1 MGPMFPRLHVNDT
14 EKGGPRAP
22 PRNKMAL
29 YEQLCIP
36 SQRFNTGVLPLN
48 PSNTSSS
55 VPPASS
61 SQGSSLERSMHYPS
75 RVTHSTSSNPAEK
88 VHARQLGGA
97 TVNAPLAQFE
107 QRKKVRDEDDFMV
120 PVFVS
125 SEAGQQHNITK
136 NGFDGGKGSP
146 SGPAYSGRQIKVQTV
161 RDKDLNRSSSSVVN
175 LRKEVGERSEESSK
189 VCVSREDSVQSA
201 AHLSSRGKIDGL
213 AKEANGSPG
222 QGCTEHVASRLC
234 RSNENDACSLQELRA
249 GRQPANNGC
258 IDGADLIRDGGE
270 GLLPRQRSMS
280 YSEGN
285 QSGPGETNN
294 DSECLGDKTCVS
306 VQWGD
311 GDKSDD
317 VSETSMVDSLSG
329 SDISPDDVVGII
341 GQKRFW
347 KARRAIVNGIPIVH
361 CLLICMWDLFLSRFD
376 AAYSPIDPEKFCFHG
391 TRGLGAGGERAAE
404 DYPRWISDEAN
415 WELFENFKL
424 VMGIMA
430 KGVSSMHI
438 VIAIKF
444 VRYAVKCH
452 FRAKKR
458 FQSWVKLKEFS
469 VGKESKTTP
478 PKHRTSQQRVFAVQ
492 VFELHRLIKV
502 QRLIAGS
509 PHVLLEDT
517 AYLSKPSFKGS
528 PARILPPEFIVKP
541 LPHTKLKDDNEKPS
555 HKMECSAENAVGRT
569 SLSSVKNGSQP
580 SNCAPLPGNQP
591 PAPVNGDNRM
601 NHWGFHQMPGHQWLV
616 PVMSPSEGLIYKPYP
631 GPGFM
636 GSVCGGGCGP
646 FGPTPMPG
654 NFMTSGYG
662 VPVPHQGMGV
672 LPGAPPVGHSYFP
685 PYGMPPMIPAVSGSA
700 VEQGNQF
707 AGPGSHP
714 HYGQLSGGGANFNM
728 QQQGS
733 CNLPSEKNGAISHV
747 MKFQASKDT
756 ELQGSTASSPGERVQ
771 IDRTTDAAEGNNALP
786 LFPTDPAIPEGA
798 SQPHETDRRT
808 RVIRVVPHN
817 ARSAT
822 ESAARIFQSIQ
833 DERKQHDSV

>member
-1 MGPMFPRLHVNDT
+1 MKRGKDDEKTMGPMFPRLHVNDT

-48 PSNTSSS
+48 PSNTSST

-61 SQGSSLERSMHYPS
+61 SQGSSLERNMHYPS
-75 RVTHSTSSNPAEK
+75 RVTSLTTSNNPTEK
-88 VHARQLGGA
+88 IHARQLGGA
-97 TVNAPLAQFE
+97 NVNAPLSQFE

-125 SEAGQQHNITK
+125 SEAGQHNRTK
-136 NGFDGGKGSP
+136 NGVDGGKGSP
-146 SGPAYSGRQIKVQTV
+146 SGPTYTGRQIKVQNV

-175 LRKEVGERSEESSK
+175 LRKEVGEWSEESSK

-201 AHLSSRGKIDGL
+201 AHLSSKGKIDGH

-317 VSETSMVDSLSG
+317 VSETSMVDSISG

-347 KARRAIVNGIPIVH
+347 KARRAIVN
-361 CLLICMWDLFLSRFD
+361 
-376 AAYSPIDPEKFCFHG
+376 
-391 TRGLGAGGERAAE
+391 
-404 DYPRWISDEAN
+404 
-415 WELFENFKL
+415 
-424 VMGIMA
+424 
-430 KGVSSMHI
+430 
-438 VIAIKF
+438 
-444 VRYAVKCH
+444 
-452 FRAKKR
+452 
-458 FQSWVKLKEFS
+458 
-469 VGKESKTTP
+469 
-478 PKHRTSQQRVFAVQ
+478 QQRVFAVQ

-517 AYLSKPSFKGS
+517 AYLSKPSFKAS

-541 LPHTKLKDDNEKPS
+541 LPHSKRNDDTEKPS

-580 SNCAPLPGNQP
+580 SNCAPLLGNQP

-654 NFMTSGYG
+654 NFMSSGYG
-662 VPVPHQGMGV
+662 VPVPPHQGMGV
-672 LPGAPPVGHSYFP
+672 LPGAPPAGHPSYFP
-685 PYGMPPMIPAVSGSA
+685 PYGMPAMIPAVSGSA
-700 VEQGNQF
+700 VEQVNQF

-714 HYGQLSGGGANFNM
+714 HHGQLSGGGANFNM

-771 IDRTTDAAEGNNALP
+771 IDRTSDAAEGNNALP
-786 LFPTDPAIPEGA
+786 LFPTDPAIPPEGA